1 MRPTEKINLDICNTV
16 RQSQV
21 QERDES
27 ELRNKDKGKAEGGEC
42 RSQKV
47 IEKGE
52 GGCDHWSEE
61 GQWIR

>member
-27 ELRNKDKGKAEGGEC
+27 ELRNKDKGKAERGEC

-47 IEKGE
+47 IEK
-52 GGCDHWSEE
+52 
-61 GQWIR
+61 